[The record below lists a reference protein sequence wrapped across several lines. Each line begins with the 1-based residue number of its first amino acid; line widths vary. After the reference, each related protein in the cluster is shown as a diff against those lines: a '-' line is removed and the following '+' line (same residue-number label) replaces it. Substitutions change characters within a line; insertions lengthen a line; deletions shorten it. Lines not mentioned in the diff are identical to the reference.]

1 MWALSRF
8 TEADVNETD
17 VRNSIA
23 SLGQDQMVEEAWI
36 VLPTELGKRGLWARW
51 GSQVETGSAV
61 QEGIVLRQQ
70 T

>member
-36 VLPTELGKRGLWARW
+36 VLPTELGREGCGLDRVARW
-51 GSQVETGSAV
+51 KLGPQFRR
-61 QEGIVLRQQ
+61 VLY
-70 T
+70 